1 MEPNN
6 NLNQANQVSIPLI
19 GENTNNLPM
28 DTDYSG
34 FDYGMK
40 PRSKAGAF
48 FETFGDTLEAGLRAG
63 FVQIPYQSFQY
74 LFDPNFKEFN
84 PIEVASQQ
92 AVDSTLKSRGQT
104 MPAPNFA
111 PDELPETQEI
121 AQQIAKDKQMADI
134 GMPMGFD
141 ETGTAINEQGGQL
154 NVPLSDA
161 QKLQDVRD
169 FGLREDLGFRY
180 DPSTGVITK
189 GGKGLTSGSYA
200 TEKPESQ
207 LAPGVVRAIEYGG
220 ADVFKRYDPAEQRF
234 IFTDAA
240 GNLFGEDAS
249 YDKERFKIQR
259 GAYDSMTPGNPN
271 YGKTA
276 EDLGYEAPRYSPAIP
291 PQTQEQGGAFDNPM
305 TILGQGTLR
314 DGVPEN
320 AVPLT
325 PPGYK
330 GGQKVQLTPPGYKGA
345 QKYPSYPGYGQPPSF
360 AEAERNMQPKVSIP
374 LSPTSE
380 PRLIG
385 GPETTIRRDSSIAGG
400 LSKNDFRRIAKAQN
414 PNASRR
420 QISAMAEQMMVE
432 QQQKADTRAIAAQK
446 AQADLLKTQADI
458 AKTQQMT
465 DYYEAATGAKLAPDT
480 DTRSITSV
488 EQEQAI
494 FKDLQPILSKVR
506 SGQELSDA
514 DRNKLAVASLM
525 FPTKNEYGVSPIEN
539 MFGGAE
545 ELRKILGT
553 GTPAPPPPPP
563 PAPSIRSVPVNSKEG
578 KRLIKIL
585 EKTNKGLSREDII
598 KAGINKGYFL
608 PGE

>member
-6 NLNQANQVSIPLI
+6 NLNQDNQVSIPLI

-40 PRSKAGAF
+40 PRSRAGGF
-48 FETFGDTLEAGLRAG
+48 FEGLGETLETVARLPGQTLQQG
-63 FVQIPYQSFQY
+63 FKY
-74 LFDPNFKEFN
+74 LFEPGFKGFN
-84 PIEVASQQ
+84 PIEASAQESI
-92 AVDSTLKSRGQT
+92 DSTLKTRGQT
-104 MPAPNFA
+104 IPAPNFA
-111 PDELPETQEI
+111 SAELPETQEI

-161 QKLQDVRD
+161 QKLQDARD

-180 DPSTGVITK
+180 DPSTGAITK
-189 GGKGLTSGSYA
+189 EQ
-200 TEKPESQ
+200 TEPQ

-271 YGKTA
+271 LGKTA
-276 EDLGYEAPRYSPAIP
+276 EDLGYEAPRYSPAIL

-320 AVPLT
+320 VVPLT

-330 GGQKVQLTPPGYKGA
+330 GGQKVQLTPPGFEGG
-345 QKYPSYPGYGQPPSF
+345 QKYPLIPGYGQTPSF
-360 AEAERNMQPKVSIP
+360 AGAERNMQPKVSIP
-374 LSPTSE
+374 FSPTSE

-385 GPETTIRRDSSIAGG
+385 GPETTIRRDSSSVGG

-420 QISAMAEQMMVE
+420 QISALAEQMMV
-432 QQQKADTRAIAAQK
+432 QQQQQADTR
-446 AQADLLKTQADI
+446 
-458 AKTQQMT
+458 
-465 DYYEAATGAKLAPDT
+465 
-480 DTRSITSV
+480 
-488 EQEQAI
+488 
-494 FKDLQPILSKVR
+494 
-506 SGQELSDA
+506 
-514 DRNKLAVASLM
+514 
-525 FPTKNEYGVSPIEN
+525 
-539 MFGGAE
+539 
-545 ELRKILGT
+545 
-553 GTPAPPPPPP
+553 
-563 PAPSIRSVPVNSKEG
+563 
-578 KRLIKIL
+578 
-585 EKTNKGLSREDII
+585 
-598 KAGINKGYFL
+598 
-608 PGE
+608 